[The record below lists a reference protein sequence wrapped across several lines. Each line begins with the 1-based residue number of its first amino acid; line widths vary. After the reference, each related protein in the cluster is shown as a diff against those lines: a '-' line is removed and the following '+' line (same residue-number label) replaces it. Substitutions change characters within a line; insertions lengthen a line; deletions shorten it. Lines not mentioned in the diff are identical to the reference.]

1 MNRFFQST
9 HPKNGHDVNIEF
21 DEDQRLVAAT
31 YTDGEDVEL
40 TNMVKSHFQSDIEI
54 FCKDE
59 ESEEQA

>member
-1 MNRFFQST
+1 VNRFFQST
-9 HPKNGHDVNIEF
+9 HPKNGHDVYIGF

-40 TNMVKSHFQSDIEI
+40 TDMVKSHFQSDIEI
-54 FCKDE
+54 FCKHD